1 MILTLNAASS
11 APTCRDYIVEILT
24 ILISN
29 EQLWEFRYSLGNRK
43 LIIWSKNN
51 LKFAYGIYK
60 KIITINPPWNSFQNH
75 ASGNTN
81 TLPSHGTNNT
91 KICSSLPPSHSI
103 WGWRNRGLYFHFH
116 LIINIGINIYIIIF
130 IIPNWQW
137 RFINLI
143 FLYNNYIRQ
152 KFKWYFK
159 TFKIYSTRRKN
170 RVQLLGLIWS
180 IIIAYG

>member
-1 MILTLNAASS
+1 MV
-11 APTCRDYIVEILT
+11 YI
-24 ILISN
+24 
-29 EQLWEFRYSLGNRK
+29 
-43 LIIWSKNN
+43 
-51 LKFAYGIYK
+51 K

-103 WGWRNRGLYFHFH
+103 WGWGCQTPQYITRHSTGNGGLYFHFH

-137 RFINLI
+137 RFNNLI

-152 KFKWYFK
+152 KCKWYFK
-159 TFKIYSTRRKN
+159 ISKILSTRSRRGRCQMKN
-170 RVQLLGLIWS
+170 RVPLLGLS
-180 IIIAYG
+180 